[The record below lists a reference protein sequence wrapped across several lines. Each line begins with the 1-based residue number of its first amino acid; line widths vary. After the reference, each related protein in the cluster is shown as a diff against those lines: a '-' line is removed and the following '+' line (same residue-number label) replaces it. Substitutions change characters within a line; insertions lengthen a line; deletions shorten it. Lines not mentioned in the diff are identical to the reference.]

1 MATRHYAQ
9 VRIGPLYL
17 GIAASHVRHA
27 LPRPADLQPMPPS
40 GGPLAGVFS
49 YQGQAVPLID
59 LRRWLNQPAD
69 TDCPYMVVLAA
80 DGRLAALAVD
90 AIASVREIEAAH
102 IEQVS
107 HSEDTDHFFR
117 YVARPPGDDK
127 ILNLLEPERLMRRA
141 QAWSDQAGTPTVN
154 DLPGALAAAGDSV
167 SLATFELSGRVLA
180 LPSTLIAAVLPCP
193 PLDTVFGW
201 NGQLAGV
208 IQWRGRE
215 VYVLNGAMFD
225 GVVPA
230 PALLP
235 PLLAILERDG
245 RCLGV
250 RLDRTLAV
258 AAVPSGQIQYGTG
271 GPCAHALVAATVTP
285 PSGPPQLVLDDA
297 ALMALCPQASQA
309 STPSAPAADTRSAD
323 AYIVCDAGVEL
334 ALPMASIVTI
344 IVPPADMQAPTFN
357 ATGAPD
363 GSCTWQ
369 GRMLPLIALGPDGV
383 PIERIVVLEHD
394 ARQVGVVVRNLVTLV
409 PAHAAIK
416 LSYRQFGGGTHTV
429 ITVDTP
435 AGQATYR
442 VLDPATLTGPGVR
455 SSNSLR

>member
-1 MATRHYAQ
+1 MAARHYAQ

-27 LPRPADLQPMPPS
+27 LPRPADLLPMPP
-40 GGPLAGVFS
+40 GGGALAGVFS

-59 LRRWLNQPAD
+59 LRRCLNQPAD

-90 AIASVREIEAAH
+90 AIASVREIEVAR

-107 HSEDTDHFFR
+107 HSEDADHFFR
-117 YVARPPGDDK
+117 YVARPAGDDK

-141 QAWSDQAGTPTVN
+141 QAWSDQAGPHAALDV
-154 DLPGALAAAGDSV
+154 PGALAAAGDSV

-208 IQWRGRE
+208 IHWRGRE
-215 VYVLNGAMFD
+215 VYVINSSMFD
-225 GVVPA
+225 GVLPA
-230 PALLP
+230 PAVLP
-235 PLLAILERDG
+235 PLLAVLERDG
-245 RCLGV
+245 RCLGMRV
-250 RLDRTLAV
+250 DRTLAV
-258 AAVPSGQIQYGTG
+258 AAVPSGQIQYGTD
-271 GPCAHALVAATVTP
+271 GPCTHALVAATVTA

-297 ALMALCPQASQA
+297 ALMALCPQASRA
-309 STPSAPAADTRSAD
+309 STPLAPAVDTCSAD
-323 AYIVCDAGVEL
+323 AYIVCDAGAEL

-369 GRMLPLIALGPDGV
+369 GRMLPLIALGPHGP
-383 PIERIVVLEHD
+383 PIERIVVLEHG

-409 PAHAAIK
+409 PAHSALK

-435 AGQATYR
+435 AGQASYR
-442 VLDPATLTGPGVR
+442 VLDPATLTAPGVL
-455 SSNSLR
+455 S